1 VRDLIGFVEDLDC
14 GSQRLEVGDW
24 GFGQYSVP
32 QLAIAFQKCVRAD
45 SLCFKLVGHDQICF
59 A

>member
-24 GFGQYSVP
+24 GFGQ
-32 QLAIAFQKCVRAD
+32 
-45 SLCFKLVGHDQICF
+45 
-59 A
+59 